1 MSEFDSKRKIVEK
14 AEQRNNVRKEKLAGY
29 LYDISK
35 LIFGGIVL
43 AGLSPIFTDAT
54 ISMNYPVIISGLFAS
69 VILAVISNQILKV

>member
-1 MSEFDSKRKIVEK
+1 MSEFDSKRKIAEK

-43 AGLSPIFTDAT
+43 GIVTDIIVQEWIFNKKQHEVSVNMHKPINK
-54 ISMNYPVIISGLFAS
+54 M
-69 VILAVISNQILKV
+69 KVRK

>member
-1 MSEFDSKRKIVEK
+1 MSEFDSKRKIAEK
-14 AEQRNNVRKEKLAGY
+14 AEQRHTVRKEKLAGY